1 MSAGGPVIL
10 AAGAVLW
17 RRARSGEV
25 EVEDE
30 GEGVEVALVHRPK
43 YDDWSLP
50 KGKRKRNETLA
61 ACARREVLE
70 ETGQS
75 CALGARLPVV
85 RYLVNGQPKEVTYWV
100 ARALGGTF
108 APDREVDTVVW
119 LPPAA
124 ARARLTQPR
133 DRALLD
139 EALRTAAAG

>member
-1 MSAGGPVIL
+1 VSAAGPVIL

-17 RRARSGEV
+17 RRARSGE
-25 EVEDE
+25 DE
-30 GEGVEVALVHRPK
+30 GESEGVEVALVHRPK

-75 CALGARLPVV
+75 CALGTRLPVV

-139 EALRTAAAG
+139 EALRTASAG